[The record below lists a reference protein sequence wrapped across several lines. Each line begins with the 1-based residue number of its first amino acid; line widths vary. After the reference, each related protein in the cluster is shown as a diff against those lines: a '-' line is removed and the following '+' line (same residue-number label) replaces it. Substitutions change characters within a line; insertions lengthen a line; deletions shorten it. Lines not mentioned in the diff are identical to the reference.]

1 MNNQFKYMANFLLS
15 PEEATIVGV
24 SALGGG
30 LLQGGAYVGS
40 NLAMGDEVNKQEAKK
55 EVLANTAAGV
65 SSGVGGYLITK
76 ALNKK
81 MGIV

>member
-1 MNNQFKYMANFLLS
+1 MHNQFKYMANFLLS
-15 PEEATIVGV
+15 PEEAAIVGA

-40 NLAMGDEVNKQEAKK
+40 NVAMGDQVNHKEARK

-81 MGIV
+81 MGII